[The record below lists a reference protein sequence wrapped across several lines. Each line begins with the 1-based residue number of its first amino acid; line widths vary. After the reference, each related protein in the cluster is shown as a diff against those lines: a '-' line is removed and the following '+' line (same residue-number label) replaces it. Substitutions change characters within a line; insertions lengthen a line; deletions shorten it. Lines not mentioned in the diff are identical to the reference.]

1 MPGES
6 CDVELMVEV
15 PSPSMSQVNHVC
27 LFVIRNAL
35 WSNAQNV
42 FFCFCLFLYYVRSVW
57 RAYLMLDFS
66 FRFQF
71 LYARFLSWVAG
82 YATLMTMI
90 TKENKIALIMI

>member
-1 MPGES
+1 
-6 CDVELMVEV
+6 
-15 PSPSMSQVNHVC
+15 
-27 LFVIRNAL
+27 
-35 WSNAQNV
+35 
-42 FFCFCLFLYYVRSVW
+42 
-57 RAYLMLDFS
+57 MLDFS